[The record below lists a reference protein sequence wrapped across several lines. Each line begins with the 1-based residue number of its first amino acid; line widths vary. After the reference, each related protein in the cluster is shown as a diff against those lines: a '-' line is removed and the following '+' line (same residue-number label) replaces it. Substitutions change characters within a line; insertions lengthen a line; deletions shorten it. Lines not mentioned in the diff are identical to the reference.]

1 MFDDRIISEILDASL
16 ITSHIDVN
24 IDINDKQIEINQQ
37 VSVILI
43 CDFVPVFISCNA
55 TCLPISK
62 SN

>member
-24 IDINDKQIEINQQ
+24 IDINDKQIDQQ

-43 CDFVPVFISCNA
+43 CDFVLVFILFNA

>member
-24 IDINDKQIEINQQ
+24 IDINDKQIDQQ

-43 CDFVPVFISCNA
+43 CDFVLVFISCNA
-55 TCLPISK
+55 TCLLISK

>member
-24 IDINDKQIEINQQ
+24 IDINDKQIDQQ

-43 CDFVPVFISCNA
+43 CDFVLVFISCNA